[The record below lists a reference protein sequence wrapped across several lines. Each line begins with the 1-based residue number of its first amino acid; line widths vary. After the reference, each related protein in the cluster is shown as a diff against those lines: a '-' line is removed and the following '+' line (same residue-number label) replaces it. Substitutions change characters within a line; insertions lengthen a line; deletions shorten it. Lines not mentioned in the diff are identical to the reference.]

1 MVWDFSR
8 KLRDKSQS
16 RAQQLELLNV
26 FRANNDQNGQTIGL
40 CVDRPSLSLLS
51 SVRDVEEEEGEP
63 EILVVHSLLSVV
75 LWPFFR
81 GCGGG

>member
-8 KLRDKSQS
+8 KLRDKSPS

-40 CVDRPSLSLLS
+40 CVDRRPSLSLLS
-51 SVRDVEEEEGEP
+51 SVREKDVEGSP
-63 EILVVHSLLSVV
+63 KSLSSIRYYPSFCGRSLGDV
-75 LWPFFR
+75 
-81 GCGGG
+81 GGG